1 MASNNDP
8 IPGLKREAGV
18 ILAELLRNGNG
29 DNLGARLGTDRF
41 RVADLRRGRLE
52 RFSLETLLRFLVR
65 AGMRVELSVT
75 ERHRDGRAQSA
86 ITRGAEAA
94 RSRPGV

>member
-1 MASNNDP
+1 MASDNDP
-8 IPGLKREAGV
+8 IPELKREAGAL
-18 ILAELLRNGNG
+18 LAELLRSGNG

-75 ERHRDGRAQSA
+75 ERHRARRVQSA
-86 ITRGAEAA
+86 SARAA
-94 RSRPGV
+94 PGQSES